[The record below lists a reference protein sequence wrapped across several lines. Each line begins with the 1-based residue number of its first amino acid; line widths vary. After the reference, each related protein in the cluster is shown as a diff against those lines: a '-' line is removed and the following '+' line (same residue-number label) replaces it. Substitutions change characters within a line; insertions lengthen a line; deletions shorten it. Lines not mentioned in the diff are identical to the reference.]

1 MVHSQDC
8 FMNVTQHLDYDA
20 LNSLKEVM
28 EDDFGFLI
36 QTFLQ
41 DSNDRIATFHELIG
55 GNNADLIRRTAHS
68 FKGSCSNL
76 GALRLANLCSAV
88 ERKALNEDFADL
100 PLGLAEIEEEF
111 FLVKQMMLDF
121 LG

>member
-1 MVHSQDC
+1 
-8 FMNVTQHLDYDA
+8 MNVTPHVDYDA
-20 LNSLKEVM
+20 LNALKEVM

-41 DSNDRIATFHELIG
+41 DSNNRLTTFHELVG
-55 GNNADLIRRTAHS
+55 SNDTDLIRRTAHS

-76 GALRLANLCSAV
+76 GALHLANLCSAL
-88 ERKALNEDFADL
+88 EHKALSQDFEALGADL
-100 PLGLAEIEEEF
+100 TEIEEEF